1 MIDIEMFIKIL
12 LFANLRE
19 QVGQDEFELEL
30 PVGSTILDAL
40 AALDDL
46 TKTPISQMGFMVAV
60 NRHYVLRITELNDG
74 DELALIPPVSG
85 GAVDFENKI
94 HASTTTAPL
103 NPAEIAE
110 LVTAPELGAVLTFC
124 GQVRNET
131 DGRAVRHL
139 YYEAF
144 EPMASNVMRWL
155 VKRLEGEHPIANVA
169 IVHRLGKVKVGEIA
183 VILAVA
189 TPHRRDA
196 LALVE
201 KIMDEVKTIVPIWKK
216 EHFEDGEAKWGGAG

>member
-19 QVGQDEFELEL
+19 QVGQGEFELEL
-30 PVGSTILDAL
+30 PAGSTITDAL
-40 AALDDL
+40 TALDDV
-46 TKTPISQMGFMVAV
+46 TKTPLSQMGFMTAI

-85 GAVDFENKI
+85 GAPDFEPKI
-94 HASTTTAPL
+94 HASTTTATL
-103 NPAEIAE
+103 DPAEIAA

-124 GQVRNET
+124 GRVRNES

-139 YYEAF
+139 HYEAF

-155 VKRLEGEHPIANVA
+155 AKRLLADHPIANVA
-169 IVHRLGKVKVGEIA
+169 ITHRLGKVKVGEIA
-183 VILAVA
+183 VVLAVA
-189 TPHRRDA
+189 TPHRKDA
-196 LALVE
+196 LALTE
-201 KIMDEVKTIVPIWKK
+201 KIMDELKTIVPIWKK
-216 EHFEDGEAKWGGAG
+216 EHFCDGEAKWGGAG